1 MISIPFAGRLEAK
14 AIDIELAAALRY
26 DEKLLQAL
34 ASSAGACD
42 AILLERLA
50 DETRKLAQHTADADE
65 LNHLRLELDEAQIQL
80 QVARHSL
87 SSLEEE
93 VDVSAVR
100 ACRLLTRTCRLLPVK
115 HMRQVRTPVCR
126 LIIDSL

>member
-1 MISIPFAGRLEAK
+1 MPYRHLARSFIQRRCDIDSFAGRMEAK

-34 ASSAGACD
+34 ASGAGACD

-50 DETRKLAQHTADADE
+50 DETRKLARHMADADE
-65 LNHLRLELDEAQIQL
+65 LDHLRLELDDAQIQL
-80 QVARHSL
+80 QVARYSL

-93 VDVSAVR
+93 VDASEVR
-100 ACRLLTRTCRLLPVK
+100 ACRLLTGSACHLCL
-115 HMRQVRTPVCR
+115 
-126 LIIDSL
+126 